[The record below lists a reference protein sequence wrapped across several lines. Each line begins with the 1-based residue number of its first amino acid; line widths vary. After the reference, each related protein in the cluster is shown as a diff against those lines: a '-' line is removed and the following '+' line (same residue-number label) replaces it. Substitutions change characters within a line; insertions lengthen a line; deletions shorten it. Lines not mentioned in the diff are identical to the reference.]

1 MCDPS
6 TSPRSYSLRSIAV
19 EHVHNRSSTRTNTE
33 SQHGTTLQIEKM
45 REQKHKTRQTRFK
58 TRPPPFF
65 FSPTSLIQ
73 AKKPNKNPLWPS
85 SFSNVPILH
94 QKRRSARDD
103 GGGRQDVHRP
113 SDRFHKHPDD
123 RVPLSVRESACAR
136 AATGPNVLD
145 RLLELVQLGFAQR
158 ERQRR

>member
-58 TRPPPFF
+58 TRPPPLFF
-65 FSPTSLIQ
+65 FSHLPHPGQKAKQKPSMAVLVFECSNSSPKAPQRPRRRRRAARRTS
-73 AKKPNKNPLWPS
+73 P
-85 SFSNVPILH
+85 VGPIP
-94 QKRRSARDD
+94 QTPRRS
-103 GGGRQDVHRP
+103 RP
-113 SDRFHKHPDD
+113 A
-123 RVPLSVRESACAR
+123 L
-136 AATGPNVLD
+136 GPRI
-145 RLLELVQLGFAQR
+145 RLRPRCHWTKRIGPTA
-158 ERQRR
+158 